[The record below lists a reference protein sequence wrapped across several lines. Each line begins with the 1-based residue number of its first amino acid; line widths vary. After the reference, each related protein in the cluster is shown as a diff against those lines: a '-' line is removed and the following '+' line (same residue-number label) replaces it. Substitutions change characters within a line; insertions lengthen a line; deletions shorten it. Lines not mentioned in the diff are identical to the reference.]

1 MLANSSGRLWPNP
14 LKGDSLDYAGFH
26 HSLHAGQTQLT
37 GKKIAAQWQL
47 FFWSGKN
54 ED

>member
-26 HSLHAGQTQLT
+26 HSPHAGQTQLT
-37 GKKIAAQWQL
+37 GKKIAARWQL
-47 FFWSGKN
+47 FFGAVKTKT
-54 ED
+54 